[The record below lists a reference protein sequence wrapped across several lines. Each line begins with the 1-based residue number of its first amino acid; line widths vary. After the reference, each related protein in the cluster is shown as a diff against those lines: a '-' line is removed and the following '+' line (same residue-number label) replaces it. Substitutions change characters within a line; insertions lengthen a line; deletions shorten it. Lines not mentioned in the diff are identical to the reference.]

1 MRNEKGTNEKRTLEV
16 MDDFS
21 EELERVIQNP
31 DLLPNGTYDDMGSK
45 DFYTVDN
52 YDNRSTH
59 LNHHRSL
66 HRHHSTHS
74 HSSYSNSGGSSYSS
88 HHRSVGT
95 GRLASHHRS
104 RHHQPDGMNS
114 NFTKNT
120 NISALEYNNF
130 QESIDVAQVSE
141 DFYQQINKS
150 YVELGDYNKTEKP
163 AYAKSFYHEIESYP
177 APAGIISGEVKHE
190 GIKSDYYQETSA
202 QNSHANVASVGT
214 ANSGENIYRTKDRS
228 VSTNCTKRIASRTSG
243 SESSKR
249 EAEKMEEALNGGK
262 THKRKSRRR
271 RRKKI
276 GLVGVFLRIL
286 IVLLVIGIIA
296 VGSLVYLRAH
306 GESSMKKPV
315 EEVQIVIPR
324 DDSEVP
330 EIEEVEDDGKAIT
343 YRGEKYRYNE
353 NISTILF
360 MGTDRTI
367 VQQESTETAIGTN
380 GQADTIILCVVDNT
394 NQKISF
400 INVNRDTMVP
410 VSEYTPDGDYAGD
423 KVMQICLAYSYGADN
438 VQSSERMV
446 EAVSKYLYGMPI
458 NAYCRM
464 SYDGIP
470 TLNDAVGGVT
480 VIVPEDMTSVN
491 SEWMEGSTITLHG
504 EETAAYMRWRN
515 RNTVHTNELR
525 MSRQKQYLKAFMK
538 QTIEQVRA
546 DLTLPLTLY
555 SIATDYMTTDITTSQ
570 VTYLSSKI
578 LEYGVKDDAI
588 FSIPGE
594 SVDGEEHVEFYTDD
608 KGLYDIILNTFY
620 NKVG

>member
-1 MRNEKGTNEKRTLEV
+1 
-16 MDDFS
+16 
-21 EELERVIQNP
+21 
-31 DLLPNGTYDDMGSK
+31 
-45 DFYTVDN
+45 
-52 YDNRSTH
+52 
-59 LNHHRSL
+59 
-66 HRHHSTHS
+66 
-74 HSSYSNSGGSSYSS
+74 
-88 HHRSVGT
+88 
-95 GRLASHHRS
+95 
-104 RHHQPDGMNS
+104 
-114 NFTKNT
+114 
-120 NISALEYNNF
+120 
-130 QESIDVAQVSE
+130 
-141 DFYQQINKS
+141 
-150 YVELGDYNKTEKP
+150 
-163 AYAKSFYHEIESYP
+163 
-177 APAGIISGEVKHE
+177 
-190 GIKSDYYQETSA
+190 
-202 QNSHANVASVGT
+202 
-214 ANSGENIYRTKDRS
+214 
-228 VSTNCTKRIASRTSG
+228 
-243 SESSKR
+243 
-249 EAEKMEEALNGGK
+249 
-262 THKRKSRRR
+262 
-271 RRKKI
+271 
-276 GLVGVFLRIL
+276 
-286 IVLLVIGIIA
+286 
-296 VGSLVYLRAH
+296 
-306 GESSMKKPV
+306 
-315 EEVQIVIPR
+315 
-324 DDSEVP
+324 
-330 EIEEVEDDGKAIT
+330 
-343 YRGEKYRYNE
+343 
-353 NISTILF
+353 